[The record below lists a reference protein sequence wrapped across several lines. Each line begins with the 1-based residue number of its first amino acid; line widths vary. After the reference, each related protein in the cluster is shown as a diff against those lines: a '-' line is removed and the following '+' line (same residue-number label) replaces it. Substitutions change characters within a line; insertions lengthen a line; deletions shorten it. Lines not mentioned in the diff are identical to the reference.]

1 MSTDTKS
8 ETTQRVSTCTPLV
21 KTEDLLHYERTF
33 WDSEFIEKILIPRA
47 KITNESSIL
56 IAGCGV
62 GAIGRFISKYF
73 PMVKITALEI
83 SRASIDA
90 GKEINEHLGIENI
103 TFIEGNILDL
113 DKLIPEEEFDFVF
126 DDGVLSYFPNKKTE
140 QEALKQL
147 IKATKP
153 GGVIGSFQLDYS
165 AMMFGTSDPKLR
177 NAFYK
182 VHEAFINYGFSNPD
196 ESRKRNLII
205 APQLFQMFWEH
216 KLENIKVY
224 PYIAPE
230 PLPPYKPEDIGYL
243 DKRIQMYTKGTPEY
257 NAECEK
263 LVIGGLTELEF
274 EKYSKILREYWNERK
289 LIQDAQGVPSFLTQV
304 FLLTF
309 GEKSTEL
316 K

>member
-126 DDGVLSYFPNKKTE
+126 DDGSYLIF
-140 QEALKQL
+140 L
-147 IKATKP
+147 IKNRTR
-153 GGVIGSFQLDYS
+153 SS
-165 AMMFGTSDPKLR
+165 
-177 NAFYK
+177 
-182 VHEAFINYGFSNPD
+182 
-196 ESRKRNLII
+196 
-205 APQLFQMFWEH
+205 
-216 KLENIKVY
+216 
-224 PYIAPE
+224 
-230 PLPPYKPEDIGYL
+230 
-243 DKRIQMYTKGTPEY
+243 
-257 NAECEK
+257 
-263 LVIGGLTELEF
+263 
-274 EKYSKILREYWNERK
+274 
-289 LIQDAQGVPSFLTQV
+289 
-304 FLLTF
+304 
-309 GEKSTEL
+309 
-316 K
+316 